1 MSTEVT
7 PADENLDRLLRSFPV
22 PPSTEFTED
31 TLVRVLWQ
39 AEAGSVDAL
48 HRVQE
53 WLSDQPLMA
62 PDDFSAA
69 TLIRLEEIQ
78 RHSRNTVVFPVALR
92 WAAAAAALF
101 ALSFLGFNILNDTS
115 PSADVKAPPVADAP
129 LALEGAGSQYP
140 NFAVTMS
147 RPVVDELWVLAESLE
162 DAEVL
167 LDDRTV
173 EVLAFLA
180 D

>member
-39 AEAGSVDAL
+39 AEAESVDAL

-62 PDDFSAA
+62 PDDFSDA

-92 WAAAAAALF
+92 WAAAAALF
-101 ALSFLGFNILNDTS
+101 AVSFLGFNILNETS
-115 PSADVKAPPVADAP
+115 PSADVKAPPVGDAP
-129 LALEGAGSQYP
+129 LAVDGAGSQYP

-147 RPVVDELWVLAESLE
+147 RPVVDELWVLDESLE

>member
-1 MSTEVT
+1 MTSRSWPRMIFRRYPHPPGGDSEAFAKHRGVSRC
-7 PADENLDRLLRSFPV
+7 PPLGRRRRRPLRSQL
-22 PPSTEFTED
+22 S
-31 TLVRVLWQ
+31 
-39 AEAGSVDAL
+39 
-48 HRVQE
+48 RVQYIE
-53 WLSDQPLMA
+53 RY
-62 PDDFSAA
+62 F
-69 TLIRLEEIQ
+69 TIRGCEG
-78 RHSRNTVVFPVALR
+78 S
-92 WAAAAAALF
+92 
-101 ALSFLGFNILNDTS
+101 
-115 PSADVKAPPVADAP
+115 PVADAP